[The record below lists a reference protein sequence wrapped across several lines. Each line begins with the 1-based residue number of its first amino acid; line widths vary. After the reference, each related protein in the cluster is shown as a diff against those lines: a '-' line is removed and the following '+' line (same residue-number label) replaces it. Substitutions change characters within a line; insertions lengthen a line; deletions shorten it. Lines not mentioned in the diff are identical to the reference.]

1 MTESY
6 KIARLIYQAFVAP
19 RPEPQDVAEFAD
31 ALEIFADARGREK
44 FVENLLLE
52 SKKTGEQRQTCD
64 GDACPVEYPE
74 PEPVSELDTPP
85 EPEPHTHTHTAG
97 TTDGEAG
104 TPADFAGYGAGEKR
118 TIYAELMAFIATH
131 GLGARRKIAECSNG
145 ALTLSD
151 VQDMTDAKRLPLSK
165 WRVARA
171 AMEQIRS
178 QNDGE
183 ESI

>member
-74 PEPVSELDTPP
+74 PEPVLEPDTPP
-85 EPEPHTHTHTAG
+85 EPEPKPPN
-97 TTDGEAG
+97 EAR
-104 TPADFAGYGAGEKR
+104 TPAAFIGYGSGEKR
-118 TIYAELMAFIATH
+118 EIYAELMAFIAAH
-131 GLGARRKIAECSNG
+131 GLGARRKIAEASVG
-145 ALTLSD
+145 ALTLAD
-151 VQDMTDAKRLPLSK
+151 VQDMTDCAPVPLAK

-171 AMEQIRS
+171 AMEQITQQETEGAS
-178 QNDGE
+178 T
-183 ESI
+183 